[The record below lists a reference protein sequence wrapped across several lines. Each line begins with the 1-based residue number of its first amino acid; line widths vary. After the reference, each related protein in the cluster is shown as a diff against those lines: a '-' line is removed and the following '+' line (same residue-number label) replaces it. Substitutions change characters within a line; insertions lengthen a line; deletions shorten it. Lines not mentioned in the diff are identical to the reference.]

1 MDEIKNESLQ
11 GADFSDLE
19 TLTSIDNTFD
29 FLQKGNDNE
38 IKEVENSID
47 SQNSETNE
55 NSTNESTIE
64 SDSAQTQST
73 DNSAGVSELIEA
85 KTLIDISD
93 MVFSRLGALACQM
106 GGKDAKYTDFKLDS
120 SEKKV
125 LEKPLQEVINK
136 HGWGGVSP
144 ETKLVV
150 LLIGMY
156 GFKVAKVLETAKP
169 KVKENKNVSRETV
182 EKSENIDAPYG
193 YLLNGKPRKTPKNV

>member
-1 MDEIKNESLQ
+1 MVEIKNESLQ

-19 TLTSIDNTFD
+19 TLTEIENDFA

-55 NSTNESTIE
+55 NITNESTFT
-64 SDSAQTQST
+64 SDSTQTEST
-73 DNSAGVSELIEA
+73 DDSANISELIEA

-106 GGKDAKYTDFKLDS
+106 GGKDAKYTDFKLDV

-144 ETKLVV
+144 ETKLIV
-150 LLIGMY
+150 LLLGMY

-169 KVKENKNVSRETV
+169 KTKENKSAIKETV
-182 EKSENIDAPYG
+182 EKTENNEAPFG